1 MRRVASATAALQS
14 LDRSSAGHSA
24 LRDESPEPGQ
34 RQQSNS
40 VHGGNAWASFKRSPQ
55 LTARRE
61 LPVVSCATEVV
72 PILELSSC
80 AACGGFKSTT
90 SLVQLPPEQKE
101 KAAHWRTLPPL
112 PAPTSNREQQAV
124 KGLVTVIGLASF
136 AVLLA
141 ETAANF
147 VAPGASTRAPASIV
161 DACAVVVVSC
171 YLGVRRATSHLLA
184 RTEKTATP
192 IPPEVSAAL
201 RGGADAPAMPTR
213 NIVGADGRKYCVRCL
228 LWRPAGVRSHHC
240 RVCNRCSVGFDH
252 HCHILGRCIAGNCGR
267 KGNLLAFRGLLASTG
282 IGLFATMIT
291 LAVSAMTLFQSLVR
305 DKGDGDGAANATSLA
320 LIDAPFEV
328 RAAVGGGGLA
338 VIVALVCFGCWLV
351 QRFCEGAKQLS
362 AAAGEEV
369 ATAEIAPAHV

>member
-24 LRDESPEPGQ
+24 LRDESPEPG
-34 RQQSNS
+34 RQSSNS
-40 VHGGNAWASFKRSPQ
+40 VHGGNAFSLASFKRSP

-61 LPVVSCATEVV
+61 LPTHEVL

-90 SLVQLPPEQKE
+90 SLVQLPPPDAGPKE

-192 IPPEVSAAL
+192 IPPEVFRRAA
-201 RGGADAPAMPTR
+201 RRRRRAGDADAQHRRRGRPQVLRSLPA
-213 NIVGADGRKYCVRCL
+213 VAAGGRPQPPLPRVQPL
-228 LWRPAGVRSHHC
+228 LGGVRPPPPHPRPVH
-240 RVCNRCSVGFDH
+240 R
-252 HCHILGRCIAGNCGR
+252 GNCGR

-305 DKGDGDGAANATSLA
+305 DKGDDDGAANATSLA

>member
-1 MRRVASATAALQS
+1 M
-14 LDRSSAGHSA
+14 
-24 LRDESPEPGQ
+24 
-34 RQQSNS
+34 
-40 VHGGNAWASFKRSPQ
+40 
-55 LTARRE
+55 
-61 LPVVSCATEVV
+61 
-72 PILELSSC
+72 
-80 AACGGFKSTT
+80 
-90 SLVQLPPEQKE
+90 
-101 KAAHWRTLPPL
+101 
-112 PAPTSNREQQAV
+112 
-124 KGLVTVIGLASF
+124 IGLASF

-161 DACAVVVVSC
+161 DACAVVVVTC

-305 DKGDGDGAANATSLA
+305 DKGDDDGAANATSLA